1 MTDNQI
7 GAEGANAMSEKLK
20 MNTTMTS
27 LDLGGE
33 EERKEK
39 RRERKKKEG

>member
-1 MTDNQI
+1 MTDNGI
-7 GAEGANAMSEKLK
+7 GAEGANAMSETLK

-33 EERKEK
+33 EERKE